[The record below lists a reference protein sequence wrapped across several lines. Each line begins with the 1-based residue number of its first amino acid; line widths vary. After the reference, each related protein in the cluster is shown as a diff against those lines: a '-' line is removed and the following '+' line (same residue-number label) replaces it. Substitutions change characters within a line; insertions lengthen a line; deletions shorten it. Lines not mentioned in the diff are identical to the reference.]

1 MDTSYTASMLKNS
14 NPKKGPRMGVFREK
28 TDLRRPGFILVSGLV
43 LTLAWAVA
51 VWTGPAWLKSL
62 DYMFFDVQVRMKQN
76 TDPSS
81 RIVLVDIDEESLSAV
96 GQWPW
101 PRYRMAAMISTLAV
115 NEPAV
120 IAMDII
126 FSEPDRTSWTSIQQ
140 AFNREFGLEVE
151 ISGLPRDMKDHDAYF
166 GHVLTR
172 APTVGAVILFYQHQ
186 NTDSS
191 CRILPL
197 NIQGD
202 VSFLDLPQ
210 ASGLLCNIPFIQAGL
225 ARSGFI
231 NTTQDEDGVLRRL
244 PLIAEYQGSY
254 FPSLALASLMLAL
267 NQDEVTIENDL
278 VGPVLR
284 SGGISIPMD
293 HQGRTL
299 MRFDGPGHDFQY
311 LSARDVLTG
320 NFDPALLQD
329 KIIFIGSSAAGLYD
343 LYYTARHEAMPG
355 IQAHATLAKNA
366 LTGNHFREPVWTAG
380 YELSSTILTGITIT
394 LLLSMSGSLWGGLGA
409 IAAVIIFPVSSMIFL
424 GFSGTVLPA
433 ASPVLAGGSILALL
447 SFGSFIIEK
456 TLARIRLEKLLR
468 FKQAI
473 LELLVGVAEKRDLDT
488 GDHIRRTQNFVKV
501 LAGELSR
508 TGRYSWINA
517 HYIEAL
523 YLCAPL
529 HDLGKIAIP
538 DNILLKPGKL
548 TEEEFTLM
556 KEHVQNGKQ
565 IIDMAAQSLENE
577 EFLELGAEMIM
588 NHHEKWDGSG
598 YPRGLAGEEIPLPG
612 RIMAL
617 ADVYDALISPRV
629 YKRSMSHAQTRDI
642 ILKGSGT
649 HFDPE
654 VIRAFLQVEQEF
666 IQIAGLHQN
675 TRD

>member
-1 MDTSYTASMLKNS
+1 M
-14 NPKKGPRMGVFREK
+14 FREK
-28 TDLRRPGFILVSGLV
+28 TSLGRKGFILVSGLI

-51 VWTGPAWLKSL
+51 VWTGPAWIKNL
-62 DYMFFDVQVRMKQN
+62 DYMFFDAQVRMKQS
-76 TDPSS
+76 TAASS

-101 PRYRMAAMISTLAV
+101 PRYRLAAMIRALAV

-120 IAMDII
+120 MAMDII
-126 FSEPDRTSWTSIQQ
+126 FPEPDRTSWTSIQQ
-140 AFNREFGLEVE
+140 AFSREFGLQVE

-166 GHVLTR
+166 GHVLTT
-172 APTVGAVILFYQHQ
+172 APTVGAVILFYHHL
-186 NTDSS
+186 NTYSS

-197 NIQGD
+197 NVQGD
-202 VSFLDLPQ
+202 VGFLNLPQ
-210 ASGLLCNIPFIQAGL
+210 ASDLLCNVPFIQAGL

-244 PLIAEYQGSY
+244 PLIAEYQDDWYPG
-254 FPSLALASLMLAL
+254 LALAALMLAL
-267 NQDEVTIENDL
+267 NQDEVYIERDL
-278 VGPVLR
+278 TGPRLR
-284 SGGISIPMD
+284 SGGISIPVD
-293 HQGRTL
+293 RQGRAL
-299 MRFDGPGHDFQY
+299 IRFDGPEHDFQY
-311 LSARDVLTG
+311 LSALDVLTG

-343 LYYTARHEAMPG
+343 LYYTAKDEAMPG
-355 IQAHATLAKNA
+355 MQAHATLAKNA

-380 YELSSTILTGITIT
+380 YELSSTILTGVAVS

-409 IAAVIIFPVSSMIFL
+409 IAGVIFFPASSVIFL
-424 GFSGTVLPA
+424 GFSGTVLPSA
-433 ASPVLAGGSILALL
+433 GPALAGGSILALL

-508 TGRYSWINA
+508 TGKYSWIDA

-538 DNILLKPGKL
+538 DSILLKPGKL
-548 TEEEFTLM
+548 TDEEFTLM
-556 KEHVQNGKQ
+556 KEHVRNGKQ
-565 IIDMAAQSLENE
+565 IIDMASQSLENE

-598 YPRGLAGEEIPLPG
+598 YPQGLAGEDIPLPG

-629 YKRSMSHAQTRDI
+629 YKRNMSHAQARDI

-654 VIRAFLQVEQEF
+654 VIRAFILVEQDF
-666 IQIAGLHQN
+666 IRIAGLHRN
-675 TRD
+675 SRT

>member
-1 MDTSYTASMLKNS
+1 M
-14 NPKKGPRMGVFREK
+14 FREK
-28 TDLRRPGFILVSGLV
+28 TSLGRKGFILVSGLI

-51 VWTGPAWLKSL
+51 VWTGPAWIKNL
-62 DYMFFDVQVRMKQN
+62 DYMFFDAQVRMKQS
-76 TDPSS
+76 TAASS

-101 PRYRMAAMISTLAV
+101 PRYRLAAMIRALAV

-120 IAMDII
+120 MAMDII
-126 FSEPDRTSWTSIQQ
+126 FPEPDRTSWTSIQQ
-140 AFNREFGLEVE
+140 AFSREFGLQVE

-166 GHVLTR
+166 GHVLTT
-172 APTVGAVILFYQHQ
+172 APTVGAVILFYHHL
-186 NTDSS
+186 NTYSS

-197 NIQGD
+197 NVQGD
-202 VSFLDLPQ
+202 VGFLNLPQ
-210 ASGLLCNIPFIQAGL
+210 ASDLLCNVPFIQAGL

-244 PLIAEYQGSY
+244 PLIAEYQEDWYPG
-254 FPSLALASLMLAL
+254 LALAALMLAL
-267 NQDEVTIENDL
+267 NQDEVYIERDL
-278 VGPVLR
+278 TGPRLR
-284 SGGISIPMD
+284 SGGISIPVD
-293 HQGRTL
+293 RQGRAL
-299 MRFDGPGHDFQY
+299 MRFDGPEHDFQY
-311 LSARDVLTG
+311 LSALDVLTG

-343 LYYTARHEAMPG
+343 LYYTAKDEAMPG
-355 IQAHATLAKNA
+355 MQAHATLAKNA

-380 YELSSTILTGITIT
+380 YELSSTILTGVAVS

-409 IAAVIIFPVSSMIFL
+409 IAGVIFFPASSVIFL
-424 GFSGTVLPA
+424 GFSGTVLPSA
-433 ASPVLAGGSILALL
+433 GPALAGGSILALL

-508 TGRYSWINA
+508 TGKYSWIDA

-538 DNILLKPGKL
+538 DSILLKPGKL
-548 TEEEFTLM
+548 TDEEFTLM
-556 KEHVQNGKQ
+556 KEHVRNGKQ
-565 IIDMAAQSLENE
+565 IIDMASQSLENE

-598 YPRGLAGEEIPLPG
+598 YPQGLAGEDIPLPG

-629 YKRSMSHAQTRDI
+629 YKRNMSHAQARDI

-654 VIRAFLQVEQEF
+654 VIRAFILVEQDF
-666 IQIAGLHQN
+666 IRIAGLHRN
-675 TRD
+675 SRT